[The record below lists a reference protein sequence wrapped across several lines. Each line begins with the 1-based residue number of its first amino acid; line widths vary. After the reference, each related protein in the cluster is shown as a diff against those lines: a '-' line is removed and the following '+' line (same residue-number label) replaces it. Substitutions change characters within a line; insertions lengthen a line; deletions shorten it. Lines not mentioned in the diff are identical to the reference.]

1 MEAVEPVYDLG
12 RLERAVSALI
22 AQAEQLRKEKAA
34 LQAEVQK
41 KASRVA
47 TLEGQLLEA
56 NQKRKD
62 VGKRID
68 ELIAQIDQ
76 LDTQLEAAP
85 SSSAGADS

>member
-1 MEAVEPVYDLG
+1 MEAVEPVYDLR

-22 AQAEQLRKEKAA
+22 AQNQQLREESSA
-34 LQAEVQK
+34 LQVQLQQR
-41 KASRVA
+41 AGRIA
-47 TLEGQLLEA
+47 ALEGQLLEA

-76 LDTQLEAAP
+76 LDVQLAAGQSEP
-85 SSSAGADS
+85 GAGA

>member
-22 AQAEQLRKEKAA
+22 AQNQQLREESSA
-34 LQAEVQK
+34 LQAQLQQR
-41 KASRVA
+41 AGRIA
-47 TLEGQLLEA
+47 ALEGQLLEA

-76 LDTQLEAAP
+76 LDVQLAAGQSEP
-85 SSSAGADS
+85 GAGA

>member
-22 AQAEQLRKEKAA
+22 AQAERLRKEKAA

-56 NQKRKD
+56 NQKRQD
-62 VGKRID
+62 VAKRLD
-68 ELIAQIDQ
+68 ELIGQ
-76 LDTQLEAAP
+76 LDHLDGEFDG
-85 SSSAGADS
+85 SEL

>member
-1 MEAVEPVYDLG
+1 VEAVEPVYDLG

-22 AQAEQLRKEKAA
+22 AQAQQLRKEKAA
-34 LQAEVQK
+34 LQREVQQK
-41 KASRVA
+41 TARVA

-76 LDTQLEAAP
+76 LDAQLETDPAASP
-85 SSSAGADS
+85 GANA

>member
-22 AQAEQLRKEKAA
+22 AQNQQLREESRA
-34 LQAEVQK
+34 LQVQLQQR
-41 KASRVA
+41 AGRIA
-47 TLEGQLLEA
+47 ALEGQLLEA

-76 LDTQLEAAP
+76 LDVQLAAGQSEP
-85 SSSAGADS
+85 GAGA

>member
-1 MEAVEPVYDLG
+1 VEAVEPVYDLR

-22 AQAEQLRKEKAA
+22 AQNQQLREESSA
-34 LQAEVQK
+34 LQVQLQQR
-41 KASRVA
+41 AGRIA
-47 TLEGQLLEA
+47 ALEGQLLEA

-76 LDTQLEAAP
+76 LDVQLAAGQSEP
-85 SSSAGADS
+85 GAGA